1 MKVTIAKSPADCK
14 PCLNLNTVVSEGTIQ
29 WLYRIVIA
37 QPKNYSFT
45 CFTVTDKWQLVAEK
59 FGLNRDR
66 IDFLNSR
73 CTNPA
78 DALLAHMALQRP
90 LTVGYV
96 YDLLCECDLQVI
108 ADKL

>member
-1 MKVTIAKSPADCK
+1 MESYIETPAF
-14 PCLNLNTVVSEGTIQ
+14 VQI
-29 WLYRIVIA
+29 
-37 QPKNYSFT
+37 YSFI
-45 CFTVTDKWQLVAEK
+45 CFTVADKWQLVAEK

-73 CTNPA
+73 FPNPA
-78 DALLAHMALQRP
+78 DALLAHIARQRP